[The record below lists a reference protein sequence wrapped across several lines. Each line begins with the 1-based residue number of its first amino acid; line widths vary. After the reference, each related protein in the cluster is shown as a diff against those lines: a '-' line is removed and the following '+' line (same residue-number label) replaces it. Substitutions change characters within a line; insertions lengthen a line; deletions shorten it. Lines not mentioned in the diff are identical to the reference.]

1 MNAIGNF
8 IVAITLSV
16 LNMLLAFWALGV
28 ALDQWNLTNQFGQ
41 YLTFSNFVAVAM
53 LFGINEARSFGYKE
67 RLRERVQALDGE
79 RPGIE
84 DTVKSQLV
92 SAIAVMIML
101 GFSWIW
107 SAILL

>member
-8 IVAITLSV
+8 IVAITLGV

-28 ALDQWNLTNQFGQ
+28 ALDQWNLTDQFGQ
-41 YLTFSNFVAVAM
+41 YLTFPNFIAVVM
-53 LFGINEARSFGYKE
+53 LLSINEARSFGYKE
-67 RLRERVQALDGE
+67 RLRERVQAMDGE
-79 RPGIE
+79 APGIE

-92 SAIAVMIML
+92 SALAVLIML